1 MADKKNTMR
10 PFLLLAV
17 LLAGLGC
24 ATTTHSLRQARTLF
38 SAGDF
43 DQAREILLREA
54 AANPRNSEVRT
65 LLFRAQLN
73 SYQRHLFLARARS
86 KEGDRANA
94 VLEYQKALAVFPGNK
109 EIQAEYDAF
118 VNPQKEVREEKP
130 RSAIVLPV
138 QLNVRRDEKVSLS
151 LKNTPITNIFKSLG
165 RSFNV
170 NFIFDKD
177 FRDFLHSLEIEN
189 TTFYEILKVL
199 CMVSSS
205 QYRILDPSTVIV
217 YPDIFAKK
225 KAFDLRGIKTFYL
238 SNIKAEDARKLVQTV
253 FRDEQLLIQ
262 EDPNLNALVVRA
274 DFNALA
280 DVERFLVKM
289 DKAKSEVE
297 LQVEILEI
305 NRTLANK
312 LGMGFGTS
320 SIGLSAGTLGSDG
333 KVSTTMNIDD
343 LGSTNF
349 FLTIPSA
356 AMNFL
361 ETDSSSKILAKP
373 NLRGLDGEEISFM
386 VGDEVPVPETQYGAY
401 AAGGV
406 NTVPMTTYRYRNV
419 GVEIKITPFVHQ
431 NNEVTLKTKLTIN
444 FISSGASSSF
454 PTFGKR
460 EIENRIRLKEGETNI
475 IGGLIRDDVRGTLNG
490 IPAFSRIPILGK
502 LFGNSEKNISQ
513 TDLIFSITPKIIRRV
528 PISGSDNEAIWG
540 GGEQAASSA
549 SGGAAVAT
557 GGEGVDMVPVPA
569 PGAAE
574 GNLEGRTKDKDTDG
588 EPPPSESQVIISPN
602 PARFPAN
609 SDTYF
614 SLRIQSGTPLSS
626 LALNGTLGGGN
637 CEILEINTDS
647 LSENNVKIFKNISG
661 ASFNLGLSFTGD
673 STQALASAQIQLKV
687 KFMARGR
694 YVLNIGDVKA
704 FDAKRSPVTITGAA
718 CPIEVI

>member
-1 MADKKNTMR
+1 MADKKNRMR
-10 PFLLLAV
+10 PLFLLVV

-24 ATTTHSLRQARTLF
+24 ATATSNMRQARTFF
-38 SAGDF
+38 SAGDY
-43 DQAREILLREA
+43 DRAREILLREA
-54 AANPRNSEVRT
+54 AAYPRNSEVKT
-65 LLFRAQLN
+65 LLFRAQLS
-73 SYQRHLFLARARS
+73 SYQRHLFLARSRRQ
-86 KEGDRANA
+86 EGDRANA

-109 EIQAEYDAF
+109 ELQTEYNTF
-118 VNPQKEVREEKP
+118 VNPQKEAREEKP
-130 RSAIVLPV
+130 QPTIVPPV

-177 FRDFLHSLEIEN
+177 FRDFLHSLDIEN
-189 TTFYEILKVL
+189 TTFYEILRVL

-205 QYRILDPSTVIV
+205 QYRVLDPTTVIV

-238 SNIKAEDARKLVQTV
+238 SNIKAEDARKMVQTV

-274 DFNALA
+274 DYNALA
-280 DVERFLVKM
+280 DVERFLVKI

-297 LQVEILEI
+297 LHVEILEI

-320 SIGLSAGTLGSDG
+320 SIGLSAGTLDSDG
-333 KVSTTMNIDD
+333 KVSATMNFDD

-373 NLRGLDGEEISFM
+373 NMRGLDGEEISFM
-386 VGDEVPVPETQYGAY
+386 VGDEVPVPETQYQAY

-419 GVEIKITPFVHQ
+419 GVEIKITPFIHQ

-444 FISSGASSSF
+444 FISSGGSSAF

-460 EIENRIRLKEGETNI
+460 EIENKIRLKEGETNI
-475 IGGLIRDDVRGTLNG
+475 IGGLIRDDIRGTLNG
-490 IPAFSRIPILGK
+490 IPALSRIPILGK

-513 TDLIFSITPKIIRRV
+513 TDLIFSITPRIIRRT

-540 GGEQAASSA
+540 GGEQAASSGSRETA
-549 SGGAAVAT
+549 GAPGVEGAGLIPPST
-557 GGEGVDMVPVPA
+557 GEGDA
-569 PGAAE
+569 GGGSEAE
-574 GNLEGRTKDKDTDG
+574 ETSPT
-588 EPPPSESQVIISPN
+588 EPPPSGDRVTISPN
-602 PARFPAN
+602 PASLPAN
-609 SDTYF
+609 SEVFFTLHIN
-614 SLRIQSGTPLSS
+614 SQTPLSS
-626 LALNGTLGGGN
+626 LALNGTLAGGS
-637 CEILEINTDS
+637 CEILDINTDS
-647 LSENNVKIFKNISG
+647 LNVNDVKILKNISG
-661 ASFNLGLSFTGD
+661 TTFDLGMSFTKD
-673 STQALASAQIQLKV
+673 STQTLASAQVQLKV
-687 KFMARGR
+687 KFMAKGR
-694 YVLNIGDVKA
+694 YVLNIGSVKA
-704 FDAKRSPVTITGAA
+704 YDAKRSPVTITGAS